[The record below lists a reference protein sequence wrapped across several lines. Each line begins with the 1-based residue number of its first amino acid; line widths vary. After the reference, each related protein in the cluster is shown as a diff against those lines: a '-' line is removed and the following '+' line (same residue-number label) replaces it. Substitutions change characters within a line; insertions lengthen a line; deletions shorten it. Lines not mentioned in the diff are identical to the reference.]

1 MSPFAS
7 QVLPQQALAGAQGW
21 RCCSRLSGGWVSAPQ
36 ESQGV
41 GWWSRHTTD
50 VILPSPSPHAL
61 TPGDGH
67 LKVESLF
74 LLFFKLPLCAWKD
87 SASQGGNLGMQ
98 VLALHPEEPACNG
111 EVTALQGQEWCWGL
125 AQQAVAIL
133 GPADLGGQLHL
144 PCQQLCEILLHTG
157 FVKVCLTGYGRRF
170 GGAGNDKGRVCCQ

>member
-1 MSPFAS
+1 MEVLLSAVWGLGLCPPGVPRSGVVEQTHHRCDSPFS
-7 QVLPQQALAGAQGW
+7 FSTCPHTWGW
-21 RCCSRLSGGWVSAPQ
+21 A
-36 ESQGV
+36 
-41 GWWSRHTTD
+41 
-50 VILPSPSPHAL
+50 
-61 TPGDGH
+61 

-133 GPADLGGQLHL
+133 GPADLGG
-144 PCQQLCEILLHTG
+144 
-157 FVKVCLTGYGRRF
+157 
-170 GGAGNDKGRVCCQ
+170 